1 MILGLQCF
9 LLLST
14 NGEMLLHGMG
24 GISMDLF
31 CDYDPQGSHFSNAT
45 YIHLF
50 NFFFFFFLCT
60 TSGAINGTFLFVKLN
75 VDLIEACL
83 RVSTSLL

>member
-1 MILGLQCF
+1 MEWGEF
-9 LLLST
+9 LWIYFVIMTPRDPISPTLL
-14 NGEMLLHGMG
+14 
-24 GISMDLF
+24 ISI
-31 CDYDPQGSHFSNAT
+31 SS
-45 YIHLF
+45 IS
-50 NFFFFFFLCT
+50 FFFFFLCT